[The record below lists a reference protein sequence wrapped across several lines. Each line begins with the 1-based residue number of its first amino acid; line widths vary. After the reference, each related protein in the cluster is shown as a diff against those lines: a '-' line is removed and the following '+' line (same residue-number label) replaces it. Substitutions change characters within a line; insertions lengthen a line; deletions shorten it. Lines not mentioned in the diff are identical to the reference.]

1 MSGAIHA
8 TILLESMGARSASL
22 AIECQQTPAGRLSC
36 SSLLSFHPTAYSH
49 SCRFLCSSL
58 LTCFSLTT
66 LPMTRLSLLSSTVIC
81 PCRIVL
87 PAIDRRVAPT
97 ATLLPPSLSVSPP
110 FVPSHDS
117 RWETI
122 YDPVPVRDWMMR
134 HPIVPLTACVLYG
147 LMIVIGQALFAKRER
162 LRWKYTLAAW
172 NLALATF
179 SAVGFCRT
187 APWLWH
193 MVQTYS
199 WDQILCFDPEASFGS
214 GSTGLWVQ
222 LFVLS
227 KFPYV

>member
-1 MSGAIHA
+1 
-8 TILLESMGARSASL
+8 
-22 AIECQQTPAGRLSC
+22 
-36 SSLLSFHPTAYSH
+36 
-49 SCRFLCSSL
+49 
-58 LTCFSLTT
+58 
-66 LPMTRLSLLSSTVIC
+66 MTRLSLLSSTVIC

-87 PAIDRRVAPT
+87 LAIDRRLDPT
-97 ATLLPPSLSVSPP
+97 ATLLGCHSPSR
-110 FVPSHDS
+110 VPTHDS